1 MMTMIQKMMIQ
12 EEKINNYET
21 LTRIFSKRISQG
33 NNSYA

>member
-1 MMTMIQKMMIQ
+1 MMTMIRKMMIQ

-21 LTRIFSKRISQG
+21 FKRIFSKRIGQG